1 MKHYEEIAN
10 RVFERRDAYVA
21 RQKKRRQTAIRVTS
35 VVSSFVLVALL
46 GVGIWQ
52 SGWLTPEAPMVEEPH
67 ATGTTAPVS
76 TTAPTTEK
84 LDGTGGDE
92 EECTVHS
99 ARYHRIPSNFRA
111 YDMEVYLETKKEQD
125 GETINIV
132 DFIEFFDISRETF
145 IEAMKWDAVNLDEK
159 IDDDEGDR
167 YCPYT
172 YNQYLDAIYG
182 DDEELKAWVFA
193 PEINWPKAETWSLIG
208 EEGLCPEEWPPEGY
222 GFGETRPSE
231 SEEDSG
237 IDETQPSEIAE

>member
-84 LDGTGGDE
+84 LDGTGGDG
-92 EECTVHS
+92 ECSVHNHM
-99 ARYHRIPSNFRA
+99 YHRIDGNFTDEQAKLYNELIGDKYYSEENNLVTFLNLLGITREE
-111 YDMEVYLETKKEQD
+111 YMEAV
-125 GETINIV
+125 
-132 DFIEFFDISRETF
+132 
-145 IEAMKWDAVNLDEK
+145 AWDEDSLDE
-159 IDDDEGDR
+159 IAWAHGNG
-167 YCPYT
+167 CPYT
-172 YNQYLDAIYG
+172 KRQFVDAIYG
-182 DDEELKAWVFA
+182 DDPELTAWVFA
-193 PEINWPKAETWSLIG
+193 PSSTWPFSDTWSLTG
-208 EEGLCPEEWPPEGY
+208 EKDLCPEEWPPEGY

-231 SEEDSG
+231 IVE
-237 IDETQPSEIAE
+237 